1 MSEPQTGRIG
11 GGVLKD
17 NLERQGVNLNF
28 ANVQADITADRPLLQ
43 LDVNNLKIG
52 INKLAGSDTLELL
65 STFGATN
72 LESTYANIADF
83 NLANSEIS
91 LTSGNINLNAAN
103 NIFATAIATDDLK
116 IDFNTI
122 STTTPNTNIEIR
134 PNATGNLNIQSN
146 WNITGNL
153 HATGD
158 ITFGGDLTLGN
169 DNADSV
175 LFAADVNSD
184 IVPDQT
190 NTSALGSVSKQWLN
204 IYSNFLNGLAVEI
217 DELVVGSQ
225 GSSLARRQGNI
236 FYVSTLGSDTNVGDH
251 QHGTFRTLKHALAQS
266 DGSTAGPTVIHVYP
280 GVYEEEFPLTVPSH
294 VDIVGED
301 LRNTIIKPTVATQS
315 NDAFYLEDD
324 VTIENITIKDFYNGY
339 AFRFTPGGLVNTRS
353 PYIRNVTVITK
364 GTEYAPPINWL
375 AVGTYIQRLSGFFN
389 DAVNGPLEPFL
400 TTQSPS
406 GYLYGDLNNTRSNP
420 FLPYYAEFGAEITS
434 ADAVIAYNIH
444 NGTQTYG
451 PGTWIYDEFIPAL
464 NALYMSDKNTYAEF
478 FEEVHPDPRFFE
490 SGDAGKGA
498 LIDGAVLDSASLEA
512 SMLFHSVTFITP
524 GVDCITMT
532 NGVRVEWL
540 NSFTYF
546 ANRGLYATQGA
557 SGKLMPDASIRYG
570 AEVRAIGS
578 ACVYGNFGAVADGA
592 NTLMYLIGQNFAYI
606 GTGGDVSNDNTLSI
620 PSQQTVELN
629 SGSVVHTSTSET
641 GKFSIGDN
649 FFVDFDTGE
658 TTIDANSIDFS
669 GIGNITVNNGVETT
683 YIDGERV
690 DTGNIRITGNTIT
703 TLDGD
708 LNLSPQTELFNTDNN
723 AALIVSRG
731 TTMQQNNESA
741 DIRFNTDTSLFEGF
755 SSGNLSFGG
764 VYSSDRQEGV
774 DAHDTN
780 NTIVLTV
787 GGVQIG
793 SIDSNSTNLHGLS
806 TGDVLFDNNLV
817 TTTLSN
823 SDLELRRTTAA
834 NVVDIFDIEI
844 KENNFSNSSNNL
856 LTLASTGLGYVKF
869 SGTTGLVIPVGNDA
883 ERNSTPV
890 TGETRYS
897 TQAGAALGFL
907 EIYNET
913 GGEDELG
920 AWQRAAG
927 EGEEVTDVIL
937 KELVD
942 IYTLVLG

>member
-1 MSEPQTGRIG
+1 MPEPQTGRIG

-17 NLERQGVNLNF
+17 NLLRQGIDLNF
-28 ANVQADITADRPLLQ
+28 KNTSGSTALLH
-43 LDVNNLKIG
+43 LDVNNAKIG
-52 INKLAGSDTLELL
+52 INNEAPTDALTIPTTLATS
-65 STFGATN
+65 N
-72 LESTYANIADF
+72 LISTYNNISNFTIDQSQIVALGGDGF
-83 NLANSEIS
+83 
-91 LTSGNINLNAAN
+91 INFNAAN

-122 STTTPNTNIEIR
+122 STTTTDTNIELR
-134 PNATGNLNIQSN
+134 PNGNGTVNINSN
-146 WNITGNL
+146 WNITGSLN
-153 HATGD
+153 ATGN
-158 ITFGGDLTLGN
+158 IQTSGNFTLGN
-169 DNADSV
+169 DDEDNV
-175 LFAADVNSD
+175 TFAADVNSD
-184 IVPDQT
+184 IIPDQT
-190 NTSALGSVSKQWLN
+190 NTSDLGGVSKKWLN
-204 IYSNFLNGLAVEI
+204 IYSNLLNGEAVQL
-217 DELVVGSQ
+217 DELIVGT
-225 GSSLARRQGNI
+225 GESSLARRQGNT

-251 QHGTFRTLKHALAQS
+251 QHGAFRTLKHALAQN
-266 DGSTAGPTVIHVYP
+266 DGSTSGPTVIHVFP
-280 GVYEEEFPLTVPSH
+280 GEYEEEFPLTVPSH
-294 VDIVGED
+294 VNIKGED
-301 LRNTIIKPTVATQS
+301 IRNTIIRPTVATQS
-315 NDAFYLEDD
+315 NNAFLLEDD
-324 VTIENITIKDFYNGY
+324 VVIEDITIKDFFSPGH
-339 AFRFTPGGLVNTRS
+339 AFSFTSGGLVNTRS

-364 GTEYAPPINWL
+364 GS
-375 AVGTYIQRLSGFFN
+375 V
-389 DAVNGPLEPFL
+389 
-400 TTQSPS
+400 
-406 GYLYGDLNNTRSNP
+406 
-420 FLPYYAEFGAEITS
+420 TS
-434 ADAVIAYNIH
+434 A
-444 NGTQTYG
+444 
-451 PGTWIYDEFIPAL
+451 
-464 NALYMSDKNTYAEF
+464 S
-478 FEEVHPDPRFFE
+478 DPRGFAQ
-490 SGDAGKGA
+490 GDAGKGA

-546 ANRGLYATQGA
+546 ANRGLYATQGS

-570 AEVRAIGS
+570 AEVRSIGS